1 MNSGALCLLNSPSV
15 FCSTPG
21 EELFSASGSMD
32 TEVGQLVESA
42 RYRRKCFRV
51 GSSFGCRLVVRRGS
65 TERDQPR
72 RGGLRPSIRG
82 RLLVPVAG
90 RHVEFVVDRSA
101 AGRRCAQPEVD
112 VCDAVPVVVARR
124 RSGRRLV
131 HRKRLR
137 HGDRAAADRGGAL

>member
-32 TEVGQLVESA
+32 TEVGRQVEAA

-51 GSSFGCRLVVRRGS
+51 DCSFGCRAAVRRYD
-65 TERDQPR
+65 TEPDQPR
-72 RGGLRPSIRG
+72 RGGLRPSVRR
-82 RLLVPVAG
+82 RLLVPVG
-90 RHVEFVVDRSA
+90 SRYVQSVVDRSA
-101 AGRRCAQPEVD
+101 AGRRCTQPEVD
-112 VCDAVPVVVARR
+112 VCDALPVVVARR

-137 HGDRAAADRGGAL
+137 HGDRAPADSGGAL